1 MAMKGLLASIFLSS
15 FALGIITLAIPFYAN
30 ELGADYVQLGLLGTA
45 YVIFEVIL
53 SAPMGNL
60 SDRYG
65 RKQFLVAGL
74 LSTSIV
80 FALYAQA
87 KTIIYL
93 LALRLLHGIAE
104 TPIWVNAQS
113 SVADSSRISNRGH
126 AMGAYG
132 SSWGFGIALG
142 PLVGGFIY
150 PVYGAQACFSIAALI
165 MAAAAIIAL
174 QTTFSQPTRMVEKL
188 ENKKGMPRFLPVACT
203 VGLVYLG
210 MVSIIF
216 SLFPVYAQRLGM
228 SSEEVGLLFST
239 FAFVRASFFIPMGSL
254 SDKVGYRPMILTGL
268 SGAAIAF
275 IMLSSMTGRI
285 FVIASILLVS
295 LSTGA
300 IYPASLSMVSK
311 IAGSGNRGRVMGIY
325 NSISTI
331 GWAVFP
337 AIGGAAAEF
346 IGPSTPYALSAF
358 TAIIS
363 LLILWWKMPVSISE
377 P

>member
-1 MAMKGLLASIFLSS
+1 MRSLLVSIFMSS
-15 FALGIITLAIPFYAN
+15 FALGIISLAIPLYAN
-30 ELGADYVQLGLLGTA
+30 ELGADYVQLGLLGAA
-45 YVIFEVIL
+45 YVVFEVIL
-53 SAPMGNL
+53 SIPAGKL

-87 KTIIYL
+87 KTVVFL
-93 LALRLLHGIAE
+93 LALRLLHGITE

-113 SVADSSRISNRGH
+113 SVADSSKISNRGH

-142 PLVGGFIY
+142 PLAGGFIY
-150 PVYGAQACFSIAALI
+150 SIYGAQACFSIAALI
-165 MAAAAIIAL
+165 MASAAVVAL
-174 QTTFSQPTRMVEKL
+174 QTVFPRPPKVEKL
-188 ENKKGMPRFLPVACT
+188 EAKGGMPRFLPIACSI
-203 VGLVYLG
+203 GLVYLG

-228 SSEEVGLLFST
+228 SSQEVGLLFSA

-254 SDKVGYRPMILTGL
+254 SDKIGYRPLILTGL
-268 SGAAIAF
+268 SGAALAF
-275 IMLSSMTGRI
+275 IMLASMTGRV
-285 FVIASILLVS
+285 FVVASILLVS

-311 IAGSGNRGRVMGIY
+311 IAGSSNRGRVMGIY

-331 GWAVFP
+331 GWAIFP
-337 AIGGAAAEF
+337 AVGGAIAEF
-346 IGPSTPYALSAF
+346 ISPSAPYALSAVA
-358 TAIIS
+358 AIIS
-363 LLILWWKMPVSISE
+363 LLFLWRKMPVSISE
-377 P
+377 S